1 MLEQTVEVSARASS
15 RKRPYRIEVLGQGG
29 KVSVFCDCPA
39 GALGRFCKHKAAVVS
54 GDDTILALPDEEQAA
69 WKAACRLLSESALP
83 AKLMELRDAEKDPET
98 SKQEIK
104 SLKIRISRLMQDGA

>member
-1 MLEQTVEVSARASS
+1 MLEQTVELSVVAGS
-15 RKRPYRIEVLGQGG
+15 RTRPYRIEVLGQDS

-54 GDDTILALPDEEQAA
+54 GDDSLLAARDEEQEAWQAA
-69 WKAACRLLSESALP
+69 GRLLAESALP

-98 SKQEIK
+98 SKQQIK
-104 SLKIRISRLMQDGA
+104 SLKVRISRLMQEGA